1 MKKSLRLCGDW
12 ESACANRGGGDI
24 MRQNTPAAMQK
35 PNRDIA
41 VLFCTRFTR
50 LFAYGSLSVY
60 LVLYLAKLGFSGSQI
75 GTLLALTLAG
85 DTVVSLWLTT
95 RADRFGRR
103 RTLFVGAA
111 LMAIA
116 GAVFAMAD
124 SFTVLLIAATIGV
137 ISPSGDE
144 VGPFLAVEQ
153 AALSQVVSDRN
164 RTTLF
169 AWYTMA
175 GTLATAAGS
184 LAGGVL
190 IGTLQDAGVE
200 PPGNYQIGAAG
211 YAVLGV
217 VLLLIFTQLSPSA
230 EVAPHKPET
239 NELGTKK
246 NTVGW
251 LGLKQSRSIVLR
263 LSALFALDAFGG
275 GFVIQSLVA
284 YWFFERY
291 HVDGAALG
299 GIFCGANVLA
309 GLSALAAASCA
320 RRFGLINTMVF
331 THLPSNVL
339 LILVP
344 LMPNL
349 PLAIAV
355 LFVRFSISQMDVPTR
370 QSYTMAVVPPHE
382 RSAAAG
388 VTGVS
393 RTIGRTISQFIAGS
407 LISFSVLHKTHV
419 PLDMFFYLSG
429 GLKIVYDLLLYRGF
443 VKHRPPEETT
453 DRRM

>member
-1 MKKSLRLCGDW
+1 
-12 ESACANRGGGDI
+12 
-24 MRQNTPAAMQK
+24 MQQ

-41 VLFCTRFTR
+41 VLFCTRCTR

-60 LVLYLAKLGFSGSQI
+60 LVLYLTKLGFSGSQI

-116 GAVFAMAD
+116 GAVFAVSD

-144 VGPFLAVEQ
+144 VGPFLAIEQ

-175 GTLATAAGS
+175 GTLATALGS
-184 LAGGVL
+184 LAGGLL
-190 IGTLQDAGVE
+190 IDALQRGGVPPPENYRVGAG
-200 PPGNYQIGAAG
+200 G

-230 EVAPHKPET
+230 EVAPKKSET
-239 NELGTKK
+239 DETETK
-246 NTVGW
+246 TSGGW
-251 LGLKQSRSIVLR
+251 LGLTQSRGIVLR
-263 LSALFALDAFGG
+263 LSSLFALDAFGG

-284 YWFFERY
+284 YWFFVRY
-291 HVDGAALG
+291 HVDGATLG

-309 GLSALAAASCA
+309 GLSALAAARCA
-320 RRFGLINTMVF
+320 QRFGLINTMVF

-349 PLAIAV
+349 RLAIAV

-370 QSYTMAVVPPHE
+370 QSYTMAVVPPQE

-393 RTIGRTISQFIAGS
+393 RTIGRTLSQFIAGALLS
-407 LISFSVLHKTHV
+407 YSALHNTHV

-443 VKHRPPEETT
+443 VKHRPPEEMAISGFSNPQSPASNSQSPPTSS
-453 DRRM
+453 

>member
-1 MKKSLRLCGDW
+1 
-12 ESACANRGGGDI
+12 
-24 MRQNTPAAMQK
+24 MQK
-35 PNRDIA
+35 PTRDVV
-41 VLFCTRFTR
+41 VLFCTRCTR

-60 LVLYLAKLGFSGSQI
+60 LVLYLKKLGFSGDQI
-75 GTLLALTLAG
+75 GMLLALTLAG

-116 GAVFAMAD
+116 GAVFAVAD

-144 VGPFLAVEQ
+144 VGPFLAIEQ

-164 RTTLF
+164 RTMLF

-190 IGTLQDAGVE
+190 IDVLQSRGVPPPENYRVGAG
-200 PPGNYQIGAAG
+200 G
-211 YAVLGV
+211 YAILGV
-217 VLLLIFTQLSPSA
+217 VLLLIFTQLSPAA
-230 EVAPHKPET
+230 EVAG
-239 NELGTKK
+239 GTGKASGTQDGAKK
-246 NTVGW
+246 KAGDW
-251 LGLKQSRSIVLR
+251 LGLTQSRGIVLR
-263 LSALFALDAFGG
+263 LSSLFALDAFGG
-275 GFVIQSLVA
+275 GFVIQALVA
-284 YWFFERY
+284 DWFYERY
-291 HVDGAALG
+291 HVDGATLG

-309 GLSALAAASCA
+309 GLSALAAARCA
-320 RRFGLINTMVF
+320 KRFGLINTMVF

-344 LMPNL
+344 LMPSL
-349 PLAIAV
+349 PWAIAV

-370 QSYTMAVVPPHE
+370 QSYTMAVVPPEE

-393 RTIGRTISQFIAGS
+393 RTIGRTLSQFIAGS
-407 LISFSVLHKTHV
+407 LLTYSMVHKTHV

-443 VKHRPPEETT
+443 VKHRPPEEK
-453 DRRM
+453 